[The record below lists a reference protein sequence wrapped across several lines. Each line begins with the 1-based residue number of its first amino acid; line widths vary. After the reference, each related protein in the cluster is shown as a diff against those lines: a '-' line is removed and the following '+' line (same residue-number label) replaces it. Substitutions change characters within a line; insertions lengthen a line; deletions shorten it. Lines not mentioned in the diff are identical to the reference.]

1 MLDFF
6 INLLRVSPVVTA
18 LLLVASV
25 NNKRQVRVRQTWVP
39 LLSIIFAVVALI
51 LLYRANE
58 AISSGFEQ
66 ANQVFP
72 FLPANISTSWLYIAE
87 NSFVLI
93 AFAAIKLLS
102 RPLFTRL
109 FTRGNRFA
117 QMLVARVY
125 SYDTDFDLW
134 FVERRFKRTRD
145 FYRALYWSSMGVTV
159 IFIAFALTYPGWPGF
174 SAVAFPALA
183 TMVIGE
189 FYFAVDGLTKNEYQ
203 SELFGEQDMAR
214 KIGNYGPL
222 REVLRTTFPD
232 RVLTDG
238 IHVSSMASTES
249 AYRIGE
255 MSRSSNSAT
264 KLAGAYFERLQRE
277 GADVDVNLVT
287 AAAQIMAAQNV
298 LIANPF
304 YRDLTPYLSLP
315 CYRALL
321 EGHKCLIIAGRDSEA
336 DDLKEWID
344 QGLADITGIPGLW
357 KVKQL
362 DAFSREEFDVGVL
375 RFADLHNIELL
386 QNNDN
391 FFQSTGILILAEPAL
406 MLATGQLG
414 LEIIMQRCGLESSPT
429 VAAFDANHDG
439 LVDTLSHLI
448 KSNLTEVVAS
458 SLPQG
463 ASCEVVWR
471 ADGPHMHTSILPGVS
486 RYLGV
491 GTEIS
496 AVALKYQVDKIHW
509 IGGNSFPVTDMKWI
523 AEQYYAPINNF
534 ADIEMSQD
542 ALSDSIVAVAS
553 PWQLPQSDNY
563 FLVVED
569 ESKNVYETVRQF
581 ATRAKRSGFINLIS
595 DEYLLRDYMTANRD
609 VFSVDPKAV
618 PSIVPDYSRTRRNV
632 VLRLLLMLQSFG
644 LSESEL
650 SREMSMLDWT
660 GPAHDAHGSGSEGED
675 WEPLSLRHL
684 RSAIGQETGCWNAPI
699 SSTGVRY
706 PVDPSTVDETRYFL
720 DPGSDLDSTLAGLG
734 PAYFFVEDDTDGVNV
749 IGSMLLGHVYQALL
763 PGMFVTDSGKHYE
776 VQSMQG
782 STDRPRVILRRA
794 ADHIRDRRSYRQLRR
809 YSITGIQH
817 PDSVNA
823 MRTFGSVQVRHVT
836 ADIIAES
843 LGYIEADRRS
853 ALGEA
858 RRVEIHGVAPRTY
871 HRKDLLE
878 IDLSGATDAVRRTV
892 AVLLNEAFVTVFP
905 HASAFITVLTEDDLR
920 TVGDLLYELTPL
932 DSTSE
937 SGSPS
942 RHCLYVLE
950 DSMIDLGL
958 TSAVERHWEEIFQ
971 LVTDYLAWNLTEEP
985 DVEDPAEE
993 SAAEDPASLFP
1004 DRPLVDPEVKSHFI
1018 SRVLD
1023 RIRSILPGRANR
1035 RTPRTPPTPIPPPN
1049 SATDVTPEPHQGVDS
1064 QASPQITEADEI
1076 PGEMVVIQ
1084 DDMKTS
1090 PAGTYP
1096 RADVQFAPGL
1106 PGESAVTAQEQA
1118 NPPQPDAGL
1127 FLDESRDFAA
1137 EGPDERTGDA

>member
-6 INLLRVSPVVTA
+6 INLLRVSPVVAA

-39 LLSIIFAVVALI
+39 LLSIIFAFVALI

-66 ANQVFP
+66 ANQAFP
-72 FLPANISTSWLYIAE
+72 FLPATISTSWLYIAE

-93 AFAAIKLLS
+93 VFAVIKLLS

-145 FYRALYWSSMGVTV
+145 FYRALYWSSMAVTV

-189 FYFAVDGLTKNEYQ
+189 FYYSVDGLTKNEYQ
-203 SELFGEQDMAR
+203 SELFGEQDIAR

-238 IHVSSMASTES
+238 IHLSSMASTES

-255 MSRSSNSAT
+255 MTRSSDSAT

-277 GADVDVNLVT
+277 GSDVDVNLVT
-287 AAAQIMAAQNV
+287 AAAQLMAGQNV

-304 YRDLTPYLSLP
+304 YQDLTPYLSLP

-321 EGHKCLIIAGRDSEA
+321 EGHKCLIVAGRDSEA
-336 DDLKEWID
+336 DDLVKWID
-344 QGLADITGIPGLW
+344 KGLAGITGIPGLW
-357 KVKQL
+357 KVEPL
-362 DAFSREEFDVGVL
+362 DTFSRDEFDVGVL
-375 RFADLHNIELL
+375 RFADLYNTELL
-386 QNNDN
+386 QNNDD
-391 FFQSTGILILAEPAL
+391 FFEATGILILAEPAL

-414 LEIIMQRCGLESSPT
+414 LEIVLQRCSKESSLT

-463 ASCEVVWR
+463 ASCEMVWR
-471 ADGPHMHTSILPGVS
+471 ADGPHMHTSLLPGVS

-496 AVALKYQVDKIHW
+496 AVALKYQVDKVHW

-534 ADIEMSQD
+534 ADIEISQD

-581 ATRAKRSGFINLIS
+581 ATRATRSGFINLIS

-618 PSIVPDYSRTRRNV
+618 PSIVPDYTRTRRNV
-632 VLRLLLMLQSFG
+632 VLRLLLILQSFG

-650 SREMSMLDWT
+650 SSEMSMLSWTSPTLDPDVSTLEGGDWESPSLRLLRLAIGHETECWSVPMSWT
-660 GPAHDAHGSGSEGED
+660 GVKRSLDPSSLEETHYFLEKGSE
-675 WEPLSLRHL
+675 
-684 RSAIGQETGCWNAPI
+684 
-699 SSTGVRY
+699 
-706 PVDPSTVDETRYFL
+706 L
-720 DPGSDLDSTLAGLG
+720 DATLAGLG
-734 PAYFFVEDDTDGVNV
+734 PAYFFVEDDADGVNV
-749 IGSMLLGHVYQALL
+749 IGSMLLGHVFQAML
-763 PGMFVTDSGKHYE
+763 PGMFVTYSGKHYE
-776 VQSMQG
+776 VESMRG

-794 ADHIRDRRSYRQLRR
+794 ADHIRNRRSYRQMRR
-809 YSITGIQH
+809 YSITGIHH
-817 PDSVNA
+817 PDSVSA
-823 MRTFGSVQVRHVT
+823 TRSFGSVQVRRVT
-836 ADIIAES
+836 ADIIAKS

-853 ALGEA
+853 AVGEA

-892 AVLLNEAFVTVFP
+892 AVLLNEAVVTVFP

-920 TVGDLLYELTPL
+920 TVGDLLYELTPS

-985 DVEDPAEE
+985 GVEDSAQE

-1004 DRPLVDPEVKSHFI
+1004 DRPLVHPEVKSHFI
-1018 SRVLD
+1018 ARMLG
-1023 RIRSILPGRANR
+1023 RIRSIFSSRADR
-1035 RTPRTPPTPIPPPN
+1035 STPKTPPTSIPPPN

-1064 QASPQITEADEI
+1064 ETSPQITEADEM
-1076 PGEMVVIQ
+1076 PSEMVVIQ

-1090 PAGTYP
+1090 PTGTYP

-1106 PGESAVTAQEQA
+1106 PGESAVTTQEQA
-1118 NPPQPDAGL
+1118 NTQQPDTGL

-1137 EGPDERTGDA
+1137 EELDERTGDA